1 MKCSQCQCELHL
13 EISICHHCGGRI
25 DEQERESLLQAGD
38 EAVDSEENSSSGL
51 RLRQILTLPLEIF
64 SNVFKKHTEEDAE
77 RLFLVGTSHTTPP
90 LEKILD
96 SWPRPWLFARIFLM
110 IAFLYL
116 GLWIGFEIFNNANFF
131 PGLIMVGSFIAPI
144 TTLIFFWEM
153 NAPQNISIYKIINI
167 LFIGGMLSLVMA
179 VFFFENIG
187 DESVI
192 MIGIV
197 EEVAK
202 LLVVIWF
209 LRNHHYRY
217 ILNGVL
223 VGAAVG
229 TGFAAF
235 ESAGYALMSVLLRD
249 FETMYMTIFWRGVL
263 APGGHI
269 VWAALAGGALCLVKG
284 TRRLHFSML
293 TDMRFL
299 LLFAIVVIS
308 HAMWDLSWPTIWGI
322 PVVQICLMIASWFI
336 TFFVL
341 FLGLK
346 EISEI
351 KRVRQEKYTKENS
364 GVSMGANE

>member
-1 MKCSQCQCELHL
+1 MMKCSQCQYQLNPEMRV
-13 EISICHHCGGRI
+13 CHHCGSPA
-25 DEQERESLLQAGD
+25 DEQEQGSLLKTEGEILYSLD
-38 EAVDSEENSSSGL
+38 DSSSGN
-51 RLRQILTLPLEIF
+51 RRGKSLTTPLGIF
-64 SNVFKKHTEEDAE
+64 SNVFKKHSGEEAE

-90 LEKILD
+90 IEEILD
-96 SWPRPWLFARIFLM
+96 SWPRPWLFARIFFM

-116 GLWIGFEIFNNANFF
+116 GLWIGFEVFNNANFF

-144 TTLIFFWEM
+144 TTLIFFWEL

-167 LFIGGMLSLVMA
+167 LFIGGILSLVLA

-187 DESVI
+187 DENVI
-192 MIGIV
+192 IIGIV

-209 LRNHHYRY
+209 LKRNNYLY

-269 VWAALAGGALCLVKG
+269 VWAALSGGALCLVKG
-284 TRRLHFSML
+284 RRRFQFSML
-293 TDMRFL
+293 ADVRFL
-299 LLFAIVVIS
+299 ILFAIVVTA
-308 HAMWDLSWPTIWGI
+308 HAMWDITWPTFWGI
-322 PVVQICLMIASWFI
+322 PVVQIGLMIVCWFI
-336 TFFVL
+336 AFTVIFT
-341 FLGLK
+341 GLK
-346 EISEI
+346 EI
-351 KRVRQEKYTKENS
+351 KYLKQKQSREEDII
-364 GVSMGANE
+364 A

>member
-1 MKCSQCQCELHL
+1 MKCIQCQYHL
-13 EISICHHCGGRI
+13 NLEARLCHHCGNPI
-25 DEQERESLLQAGD
+25 EEQEPEFFLKDGKG
-38 EAVDSEENSSSGL
+38 EAEDVGVSCSRGSRMGQSFF
-51 RLRQILTLPLEIF
+51 TPLEIF
-64 SNVFKKHTEEDAE
+64 SNVFKKHSEEEAE
-77 RLFLVGTSHTTPP
+77 RLFLVGTSLTTPS
-90 LEKILD
+90 LEEILD
-96 SWPRPWLFARIFLM
+96 SWPRPWLFARIFMM
-110 IAFLYL
+110 ITFLYL
-116 GLWIGFEIFNNANFF
+116 GLWIGFEVFNNANFF

-167 LFIGGMLSLVMA
+167 LFIGGILSLVMA

-209 LRNHHYRY
+209 LRNNNYSY

-223 VGAAVG
+223 IGAAVG

-269 VWAALAGGALCLVKG
+269 VWAALTGAAVSLIKG
-284 TRRLHFSML
+284 KRQFHFSML
-293 TDMRFL
+293 IDFRFL
-299 LLFAIVVIS
+299 LIFTIVVTT
-308 HAMWDLSWPTIWGI
+308 HAMWDLSWPTFWGI
-322 PVVQICLMIASWFI
+322 PIVQIFLMISSWFI
-336 TFFVL
+336 AFTIIFM
-341 FLGLK
+341 GLK
-346 EISEI
+346 EIKNL
-351 KRVRQEKYTKENS
+351 KRNQVKKEDTL
-364 GVSMGANE
+364 A